1 LWTRLLETAW
11 PECKLAKPASESMI
25 EKCENELSFTLP
37 LPLLQLLRE
46 TDGVIGPNGEV
57 LIFPIEEILDCN
69 VDMWFNNEYEGVYLP
84 FVSML
89 FFGSDQFDNLF
100 AYPILGDRPDKSK
113 VFRWIRDTDSRLFYA
128 NGLEQYFY
136 MQWKCLEQSNPKLW
150 DQTANCKDF
159 DDFKTFMQVSQA
171 DFSPGEFSPDSMSG

>member
-1 LWTRLLETAW
+1 LETSW
-11 PECKLAKPASESMI
+11 PECKLAKPASEAMI
-25 EKCENELSFTLP
+25 EKCESELSFTLP

-46 TDGVIGPNGEV
+46 TDGVTGPNGEV
-57 LIFPIEEILDCN
+57 LIFPIEEILECN

-89 FFGSDQFDNLF
+89 FFGSDEEENLF

-113 VFRWIRDTDSRLFYA
+113 VFRWRRDTDSRIYYA

-136 MQWKCLEQSNPKLW
+136 MQWKCLEQRNSKLW
-150 DQTANCKDF
+150 DQTINCKDF
-159 DDFKTFMQVSQA
+159 DDYKTFMQTMNQA
-171 DFSPGEFSPDSMSG
+171 DFSPGDFSPENMSG